1 MPKKK
6 CEIMTLAAPYDPK
19 NIFAKI
25 LSGEIPCA
33 KVYEDARILSFM
45 DAFPQ
50 SKGHTLV
57 IPKVKARN
65 LFDIPSEHLQN
76 LIAHTQKIGRAVQSA
91 LEPDGIQILQFN
103 GEAAGQTVFHIHFHI
118 VPRWHDMTLKTH
130 ASGTMADLDQL
141 NALAARIKAKL

>member
-1 MPKKK
+1 MSLNA
-6 CEIMTLAAPYDPK
+6 EYAAN

-25 LSGEIPCA
+25 LSGDIPCA

-57 IPKVKARN
+57 IPKVKACN
-65 LFDIPSEHLQN
+65 LFDISSENLQN
-76 LIAHTQKIGRAVQSA
+76 LIHHTQRIGRAVRDA
-91 LEPDGIQILQFN
+91 LTPDGIRVVQYN

-118 VPRWHDMTLKTH
+118 IPIKTTPLRNH
-130 ASGTMADLDQL
+130 ATGEMADMADLLDT
-141 NALAARIKAKL
+141 AERIKAKL

>member
-1 MPKKK
+1 MS
-6 CEIMTLAAPYDPK
+6 LSAQYDPK

-25 LSGEIPCA
+25 LSGDIPA
-33 KVYEDARILSFM
+33 ARVYEDARILAFM

-57 IPKVKARN
+57 IPKVKACN

-76 LIAHTQKIGRAVQSA
+76 LMAQTQKIGRAVRDA
-91 LEPDGIQILQFN
+91 LEPDGIRLMQFN

-118 VPRWHDMTLKTH
+118 IPVWADTVPRQHATGEMANLNDLK
-130 ASGTMADLDQL
+130 D
-141 NALAARIKAKL
+141 LAARIKAKL

>member
-1 MPKKK
+1 MSLQ
-6 CEIMTLAAPYDPK
+6 TQYDPK

-25 LSGEIPCA
+25 LSGEIPSA

-57 IPKVKARN
+57 IPKVKACN

-76 LIAHTQKIGRAVQSA
+76 LIAHTQKIARAVRDA
-91 LEPDGIQILQFN
+91 LEPDGVRIMQFN
-103 GEAAGQTVFHIHFHI
+103 GAAAGQTVFHIHFHI
-118 VPRWHDMTLKTH
+118 IPVWEDAVPRQHATGEMANLNDLK
-130 ASGTMADLDQL
+130 DLATQ
-141 NALAARIKAKL
+141 IKAKL

>member
-1 MPKKK
+1 MSLKA
-6 CEIMTLAAPYDPK
+6 EYDPK

-25 LSGEIPCA
+25 LSGDIPCA

-50 SKGHTLV
+50 ARGHALV

-65 LFDIPSEHLQN
+65 LFDIQSEHLQN
-76 LIAHTQKIGRAVQSA
+76 LMAQTQKIARAVNDA
-91 LEPDGIQILQFN
+91 LTPDGIRLMQYN

-118 VPRWHDMTLKTH
+118 IPVWRDMSLRAH
-130 ASGTMADLDQL
+130 AAGQMADLADL
-141 NALAARIKAKL
+141 RDTAARIQAKL

>member
-1 MPKKK
+1 MSLQ
-6 CEIMTLAAPYDPK
+6 TPYDPK

-25 LSGEIPCA
+25 LSGEIPSA

-50 SKGHTLV
+50 TKGHTLV
-57 IPKVKARN
+57 IPKVKACN

-76 LIAHTQKIGRAVQSA
+76 LIAQTQKIGRAVRDA
-91 LEPDGIQILQFN
+91 LEPDGIRLMQFN

-118 VPRWHDMTLKTH
+118 IPVWNDAPPRKH
-130 ASGTMADLDQL
+130 ASGEMADIHELKD
-141 NALAARIKAKL
+141 LAARIKAKL